1 MVKEI
6 LKIKKLTKYYG
17 KTLGVK
23 DLTLALK
30 EGEIFGFIGPNGA
43 GKSTTIRS
51 IMNLINKTSGQ
62 VFFQDEELTK
72 DAINLKRQIG
82 YLPSEVN
89 LYEDLTVKKMLDYH
103 ASFYP
108 NTSQERCKYLVD
120 LFQLPENKK
129 IEDLSFGNLKK
140 LGIVLALMH
149 EPEIVI
155 MDEATSGLDPLMQE
169 AFYEIL
175 LEEKKKGTTIF
186 FSSHILSEIKR
197 ICDKVAIIKDG
208 KIINIDDMNNF
219 KDSDALR
226 IKITSDYNEDILK
239 ELGLSEDNIKKGV
252 LEFVYKEDIN
262 NLMKILSKYNIKK
275 LLIEELDIEEIFIHY
290 YK

>member
-1 MVKEI
+1 MNNILEVKN
-6 LKIKKLTKYYG
+6 LTKNYG
-17 KTLGVK
+17 KSRGVS
-23 DLTLALK
+23 DVNL
-30 EGEIFGFIGPNGA
+30 EIEKGTIYGFIGPNGA
-43 GKSTTIRS
+43 GKSTTIKC
-51 IMNLINKTSGQ
+51 IMNLINKNSGE
-62 VFFQDEELTK
+62 VFVDGKLFLKKNNELK
-72 DAINLKRQIG
+72 NKIG

-89 LYEDLTVKKMLDYH
+89 LYDGLKVKEMIKYSE
-103 ASFYP
+103 SFYKKDC
-108 NTSQERCKYLVD
+108 SKRISELVNKLD
-120 LFQLPENKK
+120 IDVNKK
-129 IEDLSFGNLKK
+129 IEELSLGNLKK

-155 MDEATSGLDPLMQE
+155 MDEASSGLDPLMQE

-186 FSSHILSEIKR
+186 FSSHILGEIKR
-197 ICDKVAIIKDG
+197 ICDKVAIIKEG
-208 KIINIDDMNNF
+208 KIINIDDMNNIE
-219 KDSDALR
+219 DSDVVR
-226 IKITSDYNEDILK
+226 IKITSDYNKDILK
-239 ELGLSEDNIKKGV
+239 ELGLPEDSIKKGV

>member
-1 MVKEI
+1 MNNILEVKN
-6 LKIKKLTKYYG
+6 LTKNYG
-17 KTLGVK
+17 KSRGVS
-23 DLTLALK
+23 DVNL
-30 EGEIFGFIGPNGA
+30 EIEKGTIYGFIGPNGA
-43 GKSTTIRS
+43 GKSTAIKC
-51 IMNLINKTSGQ
+51 IMNLINKNSGE
-62 VFFQDEELTK
+62 VFIDGKLFLKKNNELK
-72 DAINLKRQIG
+72 KKIG

-89 LYEDLTVKKMLDYH
+89 LYDGLKVKEMIKYSE
-103 ASFYP
+103 SFYKKDC
-108 NTSQERCKYLVD
+108 SKRISELVNKLD
-120 LFQLPENKK
+120 IDVNKK
-129 IEDLSFGNLKK
+129 IEELSLGNLKK
-140 LGIVLALMH
+140 VGIVLALMH

-155 MDEATSGLDPLMQE
+155 MDEASSGLDPLMQE

-197 ICDKVAIIKDG
+197 ICDKVAIIKEG
-208 KIINIDDMNNF
+208 KIINVDDMNNIE
-219 KDSDALR
+219 DSDVVR

-239 ELGLSEDNIKKGV
+239 ELGLPEDSIKKGV

-275 LLIEELDIEEIFIHY
+275 ILIEELDIEEIFIHY

>member
-1 MVKEI
+1 MSNILEI
-6 LKIKKLTKYYG
+6 KNLTKSYG
-17 KTLGVK
+17 KSRGVIDVNLGIEK
-23 DLTLALK
+23 GT
-30 EGEIFGFIGPNGA
+30 IYGFIGPNGA
-43 GKSTTIRS
+43 GKSTTIKC
-51 IMNLINKTSGQ
+51 IMNLINKNSGE
-62 VFFQDEELTK
+62 VFVDGKLFLKKNNELK
-72 DAINLKRQIG
+72 NKIG
-82 YLPSEVN
+82 YLPSEIH
-89 LYEDLTVKKMLDYH
+89 LYDELKVKEMIKYSE
-103 ASFYP
+103 SFYKKDC
-108 NTSQERCKYLVD
+108 SKRVSELVD
-120 LFQLPENKK
+120 KLDIDTNKK
-129 IEDLSFGNLKK
+129 IEELSLGNLKK
-140 LGIVLALMH
+140 VGIVLALMH

-175 LEEKKKGTTIF
+175 IEEKKKGTTIF

-208 KIINIDDMNNF
+208 KIINVDDMNNF
-219 KDSDALR
+219 EDSDALR

-239 ELGLSEDNIKKGV
+239 ELGLPEDSIKKGV

>member
-1 MVKEI
+1 MNNILEVKN
-6 LKIKKLTKYYG
+6 LTKNYG
-17 KTLGVK
+17 KSRGVI
-23 DLTLALK
+23 DVNL
-30 EGEIFGFIGPNGA
+30 EIEKGTIYGFIGPNGA
-43 GKSTTIRS
+43 GKSTTIKC
-51 IMNLINKTSGQ
+51 IMNLINKNSGE
-62 VFFQDEELTK
+62 VFIDGKLFLKKNNELK
-72 DAINLKRQIG
+72 KKIG

-89 LYEDLTVKKMLDYH
+89 LYDGLKVKEMIKYSE
-103 ASFYP
+103 SFYKKDC
-108 NTSQERCKYLVD
+108 SKRISELVNKLD
-120 LFQLPENKK
+120 IDVNKK
-129 IEDLSFGNLKK
+129 IEELSLGNLKK
-140 LGIVLALMH
+140 VGIVLALMH

-155 MDEATSGLDPLMQE
+155 MDEASSGLDPLMQE

-219 KDSDALR
+219 EDSDALR